1 MSMITH
7 SLPDREEKGRDQM
20 SRIEVRY
27 LNDSLKRRNGCRSSL
42 STVTSSPRDE
52 FNVFRISD
60 TLGISSMG
68 AMDSATPDAYAIV
81 PSLPGL

>member
-1 MSMITH
+1 
-7 SLPDREEKGRDQM
+7 M

-27 LNDSLKRRNGCRSSL
+27 LNDSLERGSNGCRSL

-60 TLGISSMG
+60 TLGMSSMG
-68 AMDSATPDAYAIV
+68 AIDSATPDAYAIV
-81 PSLPGL
+81 PSLPGLK